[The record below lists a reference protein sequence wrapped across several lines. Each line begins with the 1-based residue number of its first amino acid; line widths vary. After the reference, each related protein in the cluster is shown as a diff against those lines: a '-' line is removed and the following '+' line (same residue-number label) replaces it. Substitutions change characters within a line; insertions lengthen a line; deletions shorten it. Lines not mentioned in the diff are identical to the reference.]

1 MILLAFGRDGTT
13 IAAMQRRTFLK
24 STAALGFAGLL
35 TTPAI
40 ADTGAKPAPA
50 REYYELRR
58 YQFRRGPMVKRFE
71 DYVANAALPAMG
83 RLGIGPVGVFTQQ
96 GGADTP
102 ATYVLIPFSSLND
115 FAAVGERLRADA
127 EYQKAGAEYINT
139 PAGDPPYLRYESSLL
154 VAFSGVPK
162 LEVPAQKTA
171 GKSRVFE
178 LRTYESHS
186 KKANKKKIEMFNEG
200 ELALFRRHGLA
211 PVFFGETVIGP
222 RQPNLT
228 YLLAFDDMAA
238 KDKSWA
244 AFASDPEW
252 KKMSSTPGF
261 TDPEIVT
268 NISSVFLRPLGCS
281 QI

>member
-1 MILLAFGRDGTT
+1 
-13 IAAMQRRTFLK
+13 MQRRTFLQ
-24 STAALGFAGLL
+24 STAALGFAGLVA
-35 TTPAI
+35 TPVI
-40 ADTGAKPAPA
+40 ANDGAKPAAP

-71 DYVANAALPAMG
+71 DYIAQAALPAMK

-96 GGADTP
+96 GGPDTP
-102 ATYVLIPFSSLND
+102 AAYVLIPFSSLD
-115 FAAVGERLRADA
+115 EFASVGQRLRADA
-127 EYQKAGAEYINT
+127 EYQAAGAEYLNT
-139 PAGDPPYLRYESSLL
+139 PAGDPPYVRFESSLL
-154 VAFSGVPK
+154 VAFTGVPR
-162 LEVPAQKTA
+162 LEVPAQKKA

-186 KKANKKKIEMFNEG
+186 KQANQKKIEMFNEG

-211 PVFFGETVIGP
+211 PVFFGETLIGP
-222 RQPNLT
+222 KLPNLA
-228 YLLAFDDMAA
+228 YLLAFDDLAA

-244 AFASDPEW
+244 AFAGDPDW
-252 KKMSSTPGF
+252 KKLSTTPGY

>member
-1 MILLAFGRDGTT
+1 MKRRD
-13 IAAMQRRTFLK
+13 FLK
-24 STAALGFAGLL
+24 STAVAAGFTGLASALPAFA
-35 TTPAI
+35 
-40 ADTGAKPAPA
+40 ADAAAAPA
-50 REYYELRR
+50 REFYELRR

-71 DYVANAALPAMG
+71 DYVTNAALPAMG
-83 RLGIGPVGVFTQQ
+83 RMGIGPVGVFTPM
-96 GGADTP
+96 GGPDTP
-102 ATYVLIPFSSLND
+102 AAYVLIPFKSLED
-115 FAAVGERLRADA
+115 FATVGEKLRADA

-154 VAFSGVPK
+154 VAFTGVPK

-171 GKSRVFE
+171 GKSRIFE
-178 LRTYESHS
+178 LRIYESHS

-200 ELALFRRHGLA
+200 ELALFRKHGLA
-211 PVFFGETVIGP
+211 PVFFGETLIGP
-222 RQPNLT
+222 KQPNLT

-238 KDKSWA
+238 KDKSWG

-261 TDPEIVT
+261 TDAEIVS
-268 NISSVFLRPLGCS
+268 NISNVFLRPMACS

>member
-1 MILLAFGRDGTT
+1 MKRRD
-13 IAAMQRRTFLK
+13 FLK
-24 STAALGFAGLL
+24 STAVAASLTGLASALPSFAAEPN
-35 TTPAI
+35 T
-40 ADTGAKPAPA
+40 APA
-50 REYYELRR
+50 REFYELRR

-71 DYVANAALPAMG
+71 DYVTQAALPAMS
-83 RLGIGPVGVFTQQ
+83 RMGIGPMGVFTPI
-96 GGADTP
+96 GGTDTP
-102 ATYVLIPFSSLND
+102 AAYVLIPFKSLTE
-115 FAAVGERLRADA
+115 FATVGEKLRADA

-154 VAFSGVPK
+154 VAFSGAPK

-171 GKSRVFE
+171 GKSRIFE

-200 ELALFRRHGLA
+200 ELALFRKHGLA
-211 PVFFGETVIGP
+211 PVFFGETLIGP
-222 RQPNLT
+222 KQPNLT

-238 KDKSWA
+238 KDKCWG

-261 TDPEIVT
+261 TDAEIVS
-268 NISSVFLRPLGCS
+268 NISNVFLRPMACS

>member
-1 MILLAFGRDGTT
+1 
-13 IAAMQRRTFLK
+13 MQRRTFLK
-24 STAALGFAGLL
+24 STAALGFAGLVSNSTL
-35 TTPAI
+35 
-40 ADTGAKPAPA
+40 ADDSAKPAPA
-50 REYYELRR
+50 REFYELRR

-71 DYVANAALPAMG
+71 DYVANAALPAM
-83 RLGIGPVGVFTQQ
+83 RRMGIGPVGVFTQQ
-96 GGADTP
+96 GGPDTP
-102 ATYVLIPFSSLND
+102 ATYVLIPFPSL
-115 FAAVGERLRADA
+115 AELATMGGRLRADA
-127 EYQKAGAEYINT
+127 DYQKAGGEYINT

-171 GKSRVFE
+171 GKARVFE

-186 KKANKKKIEMFNEG
+186 KQANKKKIEMFNEG

-211 PVFFGETVIGP
+211 PVFFGETLIGP
-222 RQPNLT
+222 KQPNLT

-244 AFASDPEW
+244 AFASDPDW
-252 KKMSSTPGF
+252 KKMSTAPGY